1 MTKKR
6 RVYRPR
12 FVGGKI
18 MMQAD
23 LERLHKYTIG
33 CRGHR
38 RGRQLKAASIA
49 DHRRQPRHTTS
60 RNSIGLM
67 NLKRAQYLA
76 HHEHHGVG
84 VLAVKQIADRVALGL
99 VILRH
104 DYQSARYFV
113 VGRDQG

>member
-38 RGRQLKAASIA
+38 PYLRRNASRCVYQKLRLGRSGDAVHRG
-49 DHRRQPRHTTS
+49 
-60 RNSIGLM
+60 
-67 NLKRAQYLA
+67 
-76 HHEHHGVG
+76 EHVT
-84 VLAVKQIADRVALGL
+84 
-99 VILRH
+99 
-104 DYQSARYFV
+104 
-113 VGRDQG
+113 

>member
-38 RGRQLKAASIA
+38 RGRQLKAAT
-49 DHRRQPRHTTS
+49 RLTF
-60 RNSIGLM
+60 
-67 NLKRAQYLA
+67 
-76 HHEHHGVG
+76 VG
-84 VLAVKQIADRVALGL
+84 FA
-99 VILRH
+99 
-104 DYQSARYFV
+104 
-113 VGRDQG
+113 VGRNALDDRCGWRRL

>member
-38 RGRQLKAASIA
+38 RGRQLKAATRLTFVCFGRNA
-49 DHRRQPRHTTS
+49 LDHRCGGWRR
-60 RNSIGLM
+60 L
-67 NLKRAQYLA
+67 
-76 HHEHHGVG
+76 
-84 VLAVKQIADRVALGL
+84 
-99 VILRH
+99 
-104 DYQSARYFV
+104 
-113 VGRDQG
+113 